1 MLLLVQ
7 IDLSDADIAVFEAYE
22 DRVLALLGGYGARLD
37 TRLRSKDGS
46 TETHVLEFPD
56 VTAFE
61 GFRADPARLA
71 MQAMWESCGA
81 VSVVTEVDR
90 VA

>member
-1 MLLLVQ
+1 
-7 IDLSDADIAVFEAYE
+7 
-22 DRVLALLGGYGARLD
+22 
-37 TRLRSKDGS
+37 LRSKDGS